1 VAAVPALIAYN
12 NFNGKV
18 RVARTNM
25 RDFALEFM
33 NLAER
38 HFT

>member
-1 VAAVPALIAYN
+1 VPALIAYN
-12 NFNGKV
+12 NFGGKM
-18 RVARTNM
+18 RGARAEM